1 MLRIGRY
8 VFKVADAPSE
18 FEQIHRLNY
27 RTFVSEIPQHADPG
41 TGGVLVDKF
50 HGKSTYFIALRDDR
64 LVGMLSAHDRP
75 PFSVAGRL
83 PDPGVLERPG
93 SRPLECRL
101 LAVVPEERHT
111 VAFAGLVWC
120 VYLYVTAQGYTHL
133 YISGVQERVPLYE
146 QLGFEALGP
155 AVPCGQARF
164 VPMVATPA
172 RMAERNGRA
181 MQLWRKRLER
191 QVTSRVEGR
200 GSKIEEDS
208 NLRSSTLDPRS
219 STSVCLLPGPVAVA
233 PAVTAAF
240 HQSPVYHRAT
250 EFIERFQQVRQA
262 LGELVG
268 GRDVALFTG
277 SGTLANEAVAATLAA
292 NHLPGKGVLLV
303 NGEFGERL
311 ARQAR
316 RFGLEPRVLSW
327 PWGQPWDLDE
337 VEAAL
342 DHEPAGGW
350 AWGVHLETST
360 GVLNDLPGLVRHAAR
375 RGVRVCADCVSS
387 FGAVPLDLRGVHLA
401 SGSTGKALG
410 AYAGIAVVFTEEA
423 ALRGLDVR
431 GVPSYLDV
439 PAALETA
446 GPRYTFPSPA
456 LFALEAALA
465 EYATPEQARARYDH
479 YAELGRHVR
488 QRLRGLGIEPLAA
501 EECAAPVITTFA
513 PPGDATSE
521 AFVARCRGWG
531 FAVGGQSGY
540 LAERRLVQIATM
552 GAVGADDV
560 RPLFQYLERWL
571 TRSAVLA

>member
-8 VFKVADAPSE
+8 VFKVADTPSE

-50 HGKSTYFIALRDDR
+50 HAKSTYFIALRDGR

-93 SRPLECRL
+93 TRPLECRL

-111 VAFAGLVWC
+111 VAFAGLAWS
-120 VYLYVTAQGYTHL
+120 VYLYLTARGYTHL
-133 YISGVQERVPLYE
+133 YISGVEQRVPLYE
-146 QLGFEALGP
+146 QLGFEPLGP

-172 RMAERNGRA
+172 RMAERLGRA
-181 MQLWRKRLER
+181 IELWRKRLER
-191 QVTSRVEGR
+191 QGSEVTGDSEGSLAR
-200 GSKIEEDS
+200 DASEGV
-208 NLRSSTLDPRS
+208 SSLTPAPI
-219 STSVCLLPGPVAVA
+219 CLLPGPVSVA

-240 HQSPVYHRAT
+240 QQPPVYHRGT
-250 EFIERFQQVRQA
+250 EFIERFQRVRRA

-292 NHLPGKGVLLV
+292 GESPGKGVLLV

-316 RFGLEPRVLSW
+316 RFGLEPRVLGW

-342 DHEPAGGW
+342 DHEPAGSW
-350 AWGVHLETST
+350 VWGVHLETST
-360 GVLNDLPGLVRHAAR
+360 GVLNDLPGLVRRAAR
-375 RGVRVCADCVSS
+375 HGVRVCADCVSS

-423 ALRGLDVR
+423 ALHGLDVR

-439 PAALETA
+439 PAALATV

-465 EYATPEQARARYDH
+465 EYATPEQAQARYDH

-513 PPGDATSE
+513 APGDATSE

-552 GAVGADDV
+552 GAVGADGV
-560 RPLFQYLERWL
+560 RPLFQQLERWL